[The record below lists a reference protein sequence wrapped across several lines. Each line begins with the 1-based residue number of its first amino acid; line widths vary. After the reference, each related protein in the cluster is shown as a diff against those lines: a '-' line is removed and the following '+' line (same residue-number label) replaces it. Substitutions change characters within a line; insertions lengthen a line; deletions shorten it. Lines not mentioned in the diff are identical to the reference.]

1 MKGNKIWNA
10 LRPYVMIFPAMAAI
24 ACFVIYPV
32 IYLFRLSLYRYNL
45 LNPAQSRFI
54 GLQNYEMMLQKAD
67 FHQSLV
73 NTFIYTFA
81 IVVLTVSLALLCAV
95 WINSKYNRKISN
107 LLQAGMFTPHII
119 SIVSIALVW
128 MLLMEPSYGML
139 NYVLQTL
146 GLPTSDWL
154 QSSKSSLMSIVLVSL
169 WHNLGYF
176 TLIILAALQSV
187 PPSIYEAASL
197 DNAKPWQTFFKITL
211 PMISPQLFFV
221 LIIITIGS
229 FKVFDTVKIMP
240 NGGPNNSTSTLVFH
254 IFEYRSNNLGYAS
267 ATGIVLMILIT
278 ILTIIYF
285 RMLAKRVHY
294 Q

>member
-1 MKGNKIWNA
+1 
-10 LRPYVMIFPAMAAI
+10 
-24 ACFVIYPV
+24 
-32 IYLFRLSLYRYNL
+32 
-45 LNPAQSRFI
+45 
-54 GLQNYEMMLQKAD
+54 
-67 FHQSLV
+67 
-73 NTFIYTFA
+73 
-81 IVVLTVSLALLCAV
+81 
-95 WINSKYNRKISN
+95 
-107 LLQAGMFTPHII
+107 
-119 SIVSIALVW
+119 
-128 MLLMEPSYGML
+128 MEPNYGML

-197 DNAKPWQTFFKITL
+197 DNAKPYQTFFKITL

-229 FKVFDTVKIMP
+229 FKVFDTVKIMT
-240 NGGPNNSTSTLVFH
+240 NGGPNNSTATLVFH

-285 RMLAKRVHY
+285 RMLSKRVHY